1 MQDLTKYKLIRSKRR
16 SVSLEITAEG
26 AMIVRAPLRFSEV
39 QIQQFIHSKTSWI
52 EKITWQQKNRVVLQI
67 HDRIETDSAIPF
79 FGKWYPV
86 RWVDQKS
93 PAMEEYC
100 NLPRL
105 WQGELASRKLIRWFK
120 TEAKKFLTQ
129 RTKEWSDYYTIPFQS
144 VTITSAKKRLGS
156 CNRKKE
162 IRYTWRIMMLP
173 PELID
178 YIILHELAH
187 IKVHSHNK
195 DFWELIIQW
204 LPNLPALKKELQRYL
219 IA

>member
-1 MQDLTKYKLIRSKRR
+1 
-16 SVSLEITAEG
+16 
-26 AMIVRAPLRFSEV
+26 MIVRAPLKFSEI
-39 QIQQFIHSKTSWI
+39 QIQQFIHSKASWI
-52 EKITWQQKNRVVLQI
+52 EKITWQQKNREILQI
-67 HDRIETDSAIPF
+67 PEKIETDSAIPF
-79 FGKWYPV
+79 FGKRYSV
-86 RWVDQKS
+86 RWVDHKS
-93 PAMEEYC
+93 PVMKEYC

-105 WQGELASRKLIRWFK
+105 WQGEQASRKLIRWFK
-120 TEAKKFLTQ
+120 AEAKIFLTQ
-129 RTKEWSDYYTIPFQS
+129 RTKEWSDYYAIPFQS

-162 IRYTWRIMMLP
+162 LRYTWRIMMLP

-195 DFWELIIQW
+195 DFWALIMQW
-204 LPNLPALKKELQRYL
+204 LPDLLTLKKEFQRFL